1 MRILWMQ
8 VKNESAMAEA
18 LMRASP
24 KRVQN
29 ERHFYSCVTYVH
41 DWSKERAKVCIS
53 PRWGDEQK
61 ITRVYF
67 ELVTYA

>member
-29 ERHFYSCVTYVH
+29 ERHFYSRVT
-41 DWSKERAKVCIS
+41 
-53 PRWGDEQK
+53 
-61 ITRVYF
+61 
-67 ELVTYA
+67 